1 MLEEAVYQ
9 LKGCFIQNTL
19 QKVYETKTYKLER
32 TFEKKKTAW
41 SGEENHSSFVFF
53 LELLYI

>member
-1 MLEEAVYQ
+1 MLEEVVYR

-32 TFEKKKTAW
+32 TFEKKKLHGVEKKIT
-41 SGEENHSSFVFF
+41 
-53 LELLYI
+53 

>member
-1 MLEEAVYQ
+1 MLEEAVYR

-32 TFEKKKTAW
+32 TFKKNCM
-41 SGEENHSSFVFF
+41 E
-53 LELLYI
+53 

>member
-19 QKVYETKTYKLER
+19 QKVYETKTCTLER
-32 TFEKKKTAW
+32 TFEKKKNTAW
-41 SGEENHSSFVFF
+41 SGEENH
-53 LELLYI
+53 

>member
-1 MLEEAVYQ
+1 MLEEAVYR

-32 TFEKKKTAW
+32 TFEKKTAW
-41 SGEENHSSFVFF
+41 SGEEYHLSFVFF